1 MQNLAG
7 YEPTLSD
14 VKMASNL
21 ITNVISTFLNE
32 RKWEIS
38 EFPITPEALRGALK
52 LRIDGLIS
60 SNGLTDLIT
69 AMLEDARDAQT
80 IAKEKGLIQ
89 VSDTSFLEPLVD
101 EVIAANMDKVNAYNS
116 GKDGLLGFFVGNVMR
131 ASQGKANP
139 QMVSE
144 IVIRKLKSHA

>member
-1 MQNLAG
+1 MKDSISLG
-7 YEPTLSD
+7 ETFVVS
-14 VKMASNL
+14 
-21 ITNVISTFLNE
+21 VIRSTG
-32 RKWEIS
+32 S
-38 EFPITPEALRGALK
+38 E
-52 LRIDGLIS
+52 
-60 SNGLTDLIT
+60 
-69 AMLEDARDAQT
+69 
-80 IAKEKGLIQ
+80 Q

-144 IVIRKLKSHA
+144 MVIRKLKSHA

>member
-1 MQNLAG
+1 
-7 YEPTLSD
+7 
-14 VKMASNL
+14 
-21 ITNVISTFLNE
+21 LNE
-32 RKWEIS
+32 RKLEIH

-69 AMLEDARDAQT
+69 AMLTDVRDAET
-80 IAKEKGLIQ
+80 IAKEQGLIQ
-89 VSDTSFLEPLVD
+89 VSDTSFLEPWVD
-101 EVIAANMDKVNAYNS
+101 EVIAGNMDKVKAYNS

-139 QMVSE
+139 QLVSDM
-144 IVIRKLKSHA
+144 VIRKLKEQS